1 MTKNAE
7 YILEIINNSRNHPTA
22 EQIFLLLKE
31 KNEKAVLATVY
42 NNLSWLYGQGLIR
55 KISAEG
61 NPDRYDRTERHDH
74 LICRRCGRIT
84 DVMLGDLTAELQA
97 PLGIQML
104 SYDLRI
110 SYVCPDCRKNSDN
123 AS

>member
-7 YILEIINNSRNHPTA
+7 YILEIINNSKNHPTA
-22 EQIFLLLKE
+22 EQVFLLLKE

-42 NNLSWLYGQGLIR
+42 NNLAWLYENGLIR

-74 LICRRCGRIT
+74 LICRCCGRIT

-97 PLGIQML
+97 QLGIQML

>member
-7 YILEIINNSRNHPTA
+7 YILEIINNSKNHPTA

-42 NNLSWLYGQGLIR
+42 NNLSWLYGHGLIR

-74 LICRRCGRIT
+74 LICRCCGRIT

-97 PLGIQML
+97 QLGVRML
-104 SYDLRI
+104 SYDLRMNCI
-110 SYVCPDCRKNSDN
+110 CPDCQKKSNN
-123 AS
+123 AP